1 MFEKYFAK
9 RKLVS
14 HVKELAIYND
24 KGMHW
29 KSHNIAQVSAE
40 RKRLIQLI
48 LVSLSKL
55 DSTESAIK
63 LNDLIISGAL
73 AEDEE
78 GQYIDLAKST

>member
-1 MFEKYFAK
+1 M
-9 RKLVS
+9 
-14 HVKELAIYND
+14 
-24 KGMHW
+24 
-29 KSHNIAQVSAE
+29 
-40 RKRLIQLI
+40 
-48 LVSLSKL
+48 SLSKL